1 MVPAAVEAR
10 RTRHRPMAALFTGAA
25 VTHVPMVGA
34 STVSTLVGAQL
45 LSPLWSGIPNAAG
58 IVGSA
63 VGTLTLA
70 AVLARRGSRTALV
83 LGYLVAAVGAVV
95 AGGAVLADA
104 AGPLMVG
111 MLLLGVG
118 NGAAQLARYCAAD
131 LYPPDRR
138 GFAVGV
144 VVWAGTV
151 GALAGPNLIAPL
163 ARFSA
168 GLGLP
173 PLAGPY
179 LLALVGAGA
188 AAAASATLPTT
199 RAGTRRAALTPGDTK
214 PGAVSVGVWRRPVVR
229 TAVVSMTAGQ
239 VSMVAVMTMAPLHMD
254 MHGHDLGAVGAVVSS
269 HLLGMFLLAP
279 LSGHI
284 VDRFGARTAILAG
297 IGLIALST
305 MVALVP
311 AAASAQLYVALF
323 LLGSGWNL
331 TFVGGSGLLTQS
343 LTLADRQHVQGGVD
357 AVAWGA
363 SAVASVGAGMVLGT
377 VGYPVLAVSAGAAV
391 LLPLF
396 LLARADGPAAAPS
409 SGGAEDPPDRHGG
422 QPCC

>member
-10 RTRHRPMAALFTGAA
+10 RTRHRPMVALFTGAA
-25 VTHVPMVGA
+25 VTHVSMVGA

-70 AVLARRGSRTALV
+70 AVLARRGSRAALV
-83 LGYLVAAVGAVV
+83 LGYLVAVIGAVV

-118 NGAAQLARYCAAD
+118 NGAAQLSRYCAAD
-131 LYPPDRR
+131 LYPPDRK

-163 ARFSA
+163 ARFST

-179 LLALVGAGA
+179 FLALVGAGA
-188 AAAASATLPTT
+188 AVAASATLPTT
-199 RAGTRRAALTPGDTK
+199 RAGTRRGDPG
-214 PGAVSVGVWRRPVVR
+214 PGAVSAGVWRRPVVR

-239 VSMVAVMTMAPLHMD
+239 VSMVAVMTMTPLHMD
-254 MHGHDLGAVGAVVSS
+254 MHGHGLGAVGAVVSA

-331 TFVGGSGLLTQS
+331 TFVGGSGLLAQS

-396 LLARADGPAAAPS
+396 LLARADVPAAVPS
-409 SGGAEDPPDRHGG
+409 SGRAEDPPDRRGG

>member
-1 MVPAAVEAR
+1 MVPAAVDAR

-25 VTHVPMVGA
+25 VTNVSMVGA

-70 AVLARRGSRTALV
+70 AVLARRGSRSALV
-83 LGYLVAAVGAVV
+83 LGYLAAVVGAVV

-118 NGAAQLARYCAAD
+118 NGAAQLSRYCAAD
-131 LYPPDRR
+131 LYPPERK

-199 RAGTRRAALTPGDTK
+199 RAGTRRGDPG
-214 PGAVSVGVWRRPVVR
+214 PGAVSAGVWRRPVVR

-239 VSMVAVMTMAPLHMD
+239 VSMVAVMTMTPLHMD
-254 MHGHDLGAVGAVVSS
+254 MHGHGLGAVGAVVSA

-284 VDRFGARTAILAG
+284 VDRLGARTAILAG

-323 LLGSGWNL
+323 LLGCGWNL

-357 AVAWGA
+357 AIAWGA

-396 LLARADGPAAAPS
+396 LLAWADGPAAVPS
-409 SGGAEDPPDRHGG
+409 PAEAEDPPDRRGG

>member
-1 MVPAAVEAR
+1 MLPAAVEAR

-25 VTHVPMVGA
+25 VTNVSMIGA

-70 AVLARRGSRTALV
+70 AVLARRGSRSALV
-83 LGYLVAAVGAVV
+83 LGYLIAVVGAVV

-118 NGAAQLARYCAAD
+118 NGGAQLSRYCAAD
-131 LYPPDRR
+131 LYPPDRK

-199 RAGTRRAALTPGDTK
+199 RAGTRHGAPGPST
-214 PGAVSVGVWRRPVVR
+214 VSPGVWRRPVVR

-239 VSMVAVMTMAPLHMD
+239 VSMVAVMTMTPLHMD
-254 MHGHDLGAVGAVVSS
+254 MHGHGLGAVGAVVSA

-297 IGLIALST
+297 VGLIALST

-357 AVAWGA
+357 AIAWGA

-396 LLARADGPAAAPS
+396 LLARADGSAAVPS
-409 SGGAEDPPDRHGG
+409 SGGTEDPPDRRGG
-422 QPCC
+422 QSCC

>member
-1 MVPAAVEAR
+1 MPAAVEAR

-25 VTHVPMVGA
+25 VTNVSMVGA

-70 AVLARRGSRTALV
+70 AVLARRGSRSALV
-83 LGYLVAAVGAVV
+83 LGYLIAVVGAVV

-118 NGAAQLARYCAAD
+118 NGGAQLSRYCAAD
-131 LYPPDRR
+131 LYPPDRK

-144 VVWAGTV
+144 IVWAGTV

-179 LLALVGAGA
+179 LLALVGAGT

-199 RAGTRRAALTPGDTK
+199 RAGTRHGAPG
-214 PGAVSVGVWRRPVVR
+214 PGAVSAGVWRRPVVR

-239 VSMVAVMTMAPLHMD
+239 VSMVAVMTMTPLHMD
-254 MHGHDLGAVGAVVSS
+254 MHGHGLGAVGAVVSA

-297 IGLIALST
+297 VGLIALST

-357 AVAWGA
+357 AIAWGA

-396 LLARADGPAAAPS
+396 LLARADGSTAVPS
-409 SGGAEDPPDRHGG
+409 SGGAEDPPDRSGG